1 MCVTAQSC
9 TLAGVYAD
17 AQGGGSNPGFR
28 GSTDPTVRIQKKAT
42 GTAACLWLFLQT
54 QWEKYM
60 NSDARFWDKRAEKYS
75 QRPVGDQDAYGKK
88 LEFTRSYFSPDS
100 EVLEIGCGTGST
112 ALAHAPY
119 VNHILA
125 TDISPGMINIAKGK
139 AEADGVKNVTFE
151 TRAVDDHD
159 IPKPRYDVIMA
170 HNLLHLLKDP
180 QAAIIAAF
188 RGLKPGGVFVTSS
201 ACIGDMSWYFRILA
215 PVGHFLR
222 LFPLIKV
229 FTQAQLTQSHI
240 EAGFEIDQ
248 EWLPKKNA
256 AVFIVAKKRH

>member
-1 MCVTAQSC
+1 
-9 TLAGVYAD
+9 
-17 AQGGGSNPGFR
+17 
-28 GSTDPTVRIQKKAT
+28 
-42 GTAACLWLFLQT
+42 
-54 QWEKYM
+54 M

-75 QRPVGDQDAYGKK
+75 QRPVADQVAYEKK
-88 LEFTRSYFSPDS
+88 LEIMRSYFRPDS
-100 EVLEIGCGTGST
+100 EVLEMGCGTGST

-119 VNHILA
+119 VKHILA

-139 AEADGVKNVTFE
+139 AQAGQIENITFE

-159 IPKPRYDVIMA
+159 IAESSYDVIMA
-170 HNLLHLLKDP
+170 LNLLHLLKDP
-180 QAAIIAAF
+180 EVAIVAACQ
-188 RGLKPGGVFVTSS
+188 GLKPGGVFVTSS

-229 FTQAQLTQSHI
+229 FTQAQLEQSHI

-248 EWLPKKNA
+248 AWLPKKNA
-256 AVFIVAKKRH
+256 AVFIVAIKSADAPKTSSQ